1 VLFNKDE
8 KARPIGVIAEAKG
21 DNLLT
26 IAAFK
31 ELIAFDN
38 IIHNIE
44 LYSETD
50 FDEGAKEEL
59 RSTEGRKVKF
69 IDICDVQTFTSANGA
84 TTDKCVSRG
93 QPIDFIYDLT
103 KSNKYDMSGYTQQSL
118 LTRINSGRNNQI
130 DETFRLNTF
139 LAEVNPENYSQD
151 RSGAVSPFVTSAKA
165 AAFGYFI
172 KNGRNEDINEG
183 FYRVFEQDL
192 IDAVDKFQETAE
204 YVNFSLFTTTGLR
217 KAFSDDIQA
226 DLALV
231 QVAIMLVAFYTI
243 IVLGTCSGMHC
254 RLIVSLMG
262 LLSVGLAYA
271 SGFGFCYYLGG

>member
-1 VLFNKDE
+1 M
-8 KARPIGVIAEAKG
+8 
-21 DNLLT
+21 
-26 IAAFK
+26 
-31 ELIAFDN
+31 IAFDN

-50 FDEGAKEEL
+50 YDEDAKEEL

-69 IDICDVQTFTSANGA
+69 IDICDAQTFTRANGA

-103 KSNKYDMSGYTQQSL
+103 KSDKYDMSGYTQQSL

-172 KNGRNEDINEG
+172 KNGRNQDINEG

-204 YVNFSLFTTTGLR
+204 YVNFSLFT
-217 KAFSDDIQA
+217 
-226 DLALV
+226 
-231 QVAIMLVAFYTI
+231 
-243 IVLGTCSGMHC
+243 
-254 RLIVSLMG
+254 
-262 LLSVGLAYA
+262 
-271 SGFGFCYYLGG
+271 